1 MIFVNYSLITAF
13 RCKEASIYD
22 LCANPLLPIALIVG
36 NKKSDILSLN
46 RLSHISEFD
55 VINLY

>member
-1 MIFVNYSLITAF
+1 MAFVNYSLITAF

-36 NKKSDILSLN
+36 NKKIRYFVVKSFITN
-46 RLSHISEFD
+46 
-55 VINLY
+55 